1 MAHGAKTLPID
12 FGACGV
18 VQCTHLETTGMR
30 LHRDAVRLKGG
41 LSAIC
46 STGLAI
52 SSLAAGMSSMSA
64 TAYFDTHE
72 TPLGR
77 AVGGDGAVPVSLA
90 GDWFASGECE
100 LYVDGVLA
108 ATSSGALQS
117 YALAG
122 AADTWKTYRLT
133 LKSAEGEQTK
143 IVTVY
148 PYAGYVC
155 PLHSLSARAD
165 FLDARP
171 AETVRRVRFDKTIP
185 VTWSGAWTNESDR
198 AVVRLYGGVGTN
210 GTLVAELVDSEGRGE
225 GEYTLSPLA
234 AQLPVG
240 RYTLTHFDGVETLF
254 ADLKISGGAV
264 MIVR

>member
-1 MAHGAKTLPID
+1 MNTCRGA
-12 FGACGV
+12 
-18 VQCTHLETTGMR
+18 
-30 LHRDAVRLKGG
+30 
-41 LSAIC
+41 AIRRRSC
-46 STGLAI
+46 W
-52 SSLAAGMSSMSA
+52 LAALSMSMTLSSFAAGISSMSVGG
-64 TAYFDTHE
+64 YFDTHE

-77 AVGGDGAVPVSLA
+77 AVDGNGMVPLYLA

-117 YALAG
+117 YSLAG
-122 AADTWKTYRLT
+122 AADTWRTVRVT

-143 IVTVY
+143 IITIY

-155 PLHSLSARAD
+155 PVHSLSAGAD

-171 AETVRRVRFDKTIP
+171 AETVRKVRFDKTIP
-185 VTWSGAWTNESDR
+185 VTWSGVWTNEADR
-198 AVVRLYGGVGTN
+198 AVVRLYSGVGTN
-210 GTLVAELVDSEGRGE
+210 GTLVAELVNSEGRGE

-234 AQLPVG
+234 AQLPIG

-254 ADLKISGGAV
+254 ANLKIGGGAV